1 MTQLSEERKTALF
14 KWLRARKSRWLPE
27 GSVRNRLAEG
37 AWWTFAGTAFSNL
50 FGLATGVLTARI
62 VGQVSFGELGILV
75 STFALFS
82 QLGCVGLG
90 DTATKHL
97 AEFRV
102 SDPTRAGRIAG
113 AAMTTAC
120 ISYATMAVVL
130 AASATPIAVS
140 FLNAPSLAPL
150 LRWSSLY
157 LLASGIY
164 GIQAGI
170 LAGLEDFRALARL
183 NALRAVLNLPLTIA
197 GALLFGLEGV
207 VGVMVLMAA
216 TMAVVSR
223 LAVRRAAAQWSVPL
237 CYRLDWSHA
246 AVFWRFSLP
255 SFLAGNLVVP
265 ASWAA
270 NALLVHQ
277 TNGYAEMGLLNAA
290 HQWRAVA
297 VLIPGIASSVLLPI
311 HSNLFSEGR
320 YRQYRRSII
329 GNIALQAAV
338 STVVVGVLVLGAGS
352 VMSAYGHGFATGA
365 SVLVWLSFSWWFG
378 APIGVLW
385 GAMVASNRVWTG
397 LFFNGI
403 GASTLL
409 TLAWMW
415 GVQGAKGI
423 AMAYCVSSAV
433 QLLVQGWYFATLKEP
448 PSPNGPPRPPRD
460 A

>member
-1 MTQLSEERKTALF
+1 VNKTTALF
-14 KWLRARKSRWLPE
+14 EWLRAHKSRWLPD
-27 GSVRNRLAEG
+27 GSVRDRLAKG

-62 VGQVSFGELGILV
+62 IGQVGFGELGILV

-97 AEFRV
+97 AEFRL

-113 AAMTTAC
+113 AAMTTAW
-120 ISYATMAVVL
+120 ISYATMAAVL
-130 AASATPIAVS
+130 ATCATPISVS

-150 LRWSSLY
+150 LRWTSLY

-164 GIQAGI
+164 GIQTGI
-170 LAGLEDFRALARL
+170 LAGLEDFRAIARIS
-183 NALRAVLNLPLTIA
+183 ALRAVLNLPLTITCA
-197 GALLFGLEGV
+197 WLFGLQGV
-207 VGVMVLMAA
+207 VGIMVLMAVA
-216 TMAVVSR
+216 MAVVSR
-223 LAVRRAAAQWSVPL
+223 LEVRRAAAQWRVPL

-290 HQWRAVA
+290 NQWRAVA

-311 HSNLFSEGR
+311 HSNLYSEGK

-329 GNIALQAAV
+329 GNMALQAGV
-338 STVVVGVLVLGAGS
+338 STVVVGVCVLGARF
-352 VMSAYGHGFATGA
+352 VMSAYGQGFATGA
-365 SVLVWLSFSWWFG
+365 SVLVWLSLSWWFS
-378 APIGVLW
+378 APSWILW
-385 GAMVASNRVWTG
+385 GSMVASNRVWTG
-397 LFFNGI
+397 LLFNGI
-403 GASTLL
+403 GAATLL

-415 GVQGAKGI
+415 GGQGAKGI
-423 AMAYCVSSAV
+423 AMAHCVSSGV
-433 QLLVQGWYFATLKEP
+433 QLLVQGWYFATRKEQTC
-448 PSPNGPPRPPRD
+448 RPLV
-460 A
+460 